1 VAIDLERQ
9 GKVATIILSRP
20 EVRNAIDRK
29 TAAELF
35 EAFQSFEEDEE
46 LSVAVLW
53 GEGWHFC
60 AGADLRAIAEGRPNV
75 LSEGMS
81 APGPM
86 GPTRMRL
93 SKPVIAA
100 ISGYAVAGGLE
111 LALWC
116 DLRVAEIGS
125 VFGVFNRR
133 FGVPL
138 IDGGTYR
145 LPRLVGMGR
154 ALDMILTG
162 RPVEAKEALQIGLID
177 RLVEKGNARVRAE
190 ELACGIAAFPQACL
204 RSDREA
210 AYGGWGLPYDQAM
223 EREFALGLRVIR
235 AGEAQKGA
243 AEFLEGQAKRRTP
256 PNKPE
261 C

>member
-1 VAIDLERQ
+1 MAIDLERQ

-20 EVRNAIDRK
+20 EVRNALDRE

-35 EAFQSFEEDEE
+35 EAFQRFEENEE

-53 GEGWHFC
+53 GQGGHFC

-125 VFGVFNRR
+125 VLGVFNRR

-162 RPVEAKEALQIGLID
+162 RPVEAKEALQIGLVD
-177 RLVEKGNARVRAE
+177 RLVEKGDARARAE

-210 AYGGWGLPYDQAM
+210 AYGGLGLPYDQAM
-223 EREFALGLRVIR
+223 EREFALGLRVIQ
-235 AGEAQKGA
+235 AGWAQKGA
-243 AEFLEGQAKRRTP
+243 AEFLECQEKRKTKTS
-256 PNKPE
+256 KPE
-261 C
+261 G

>member
-1 VAIDLERQ
+1 MAIHLER
-9 GKVATIILSRP
+9 KDRVLTIILNRP
-20 EVRNAIDRK
+20 EVRNAVDRK
-29 TAAELF
+29 AAGELF
-35 EAFQSFEEDEE
+35 EAFQAFEEDKE

-53 GEGWHFC
+53 GQGGHFC
-60 AGADLRAIAEGRPNV
+60 AGADLRAIAEGRPNI
-75 LSEGMS
+75 LNEDIS
-81 APGPM
+81 AHGPM

-100 ISGYAVAGGLE
+100 VSGYAVAGGLE

-116 DLRVAEIGS
+116 DLRVAEKGS

-162 RPVEAKEALQIGLID
+162 RPVEAEEALQIGLID
-177 RLVEKGNARVRAE
+177 RLVEKGDSRPRAE
-190 ELACGIAAFPQACL
+190 ELAHGIAAFPQACL
-204 RSDREA
+204 RSDLEA
-210 AYGGWGLPYDQAM
+210 VHGGLGLSYEEAM
-223 EREFALGLRVIR
+223 KREFALGLRVIQ
-235 AGEAQKGA
+235 AGSAYKGA
-243 AEFLEGQAKRRTP
+243 LEFVEGQEKR
-256 PNKPE
+256 KPQARKP
-261 C
+261 

>member
-1 VAIDLERQ
+1 MAIDLERQ

-20 EVRNAIDRK
+20 EVRNALDRE

-35 EAFQSFEEDEE
+35 EAFQRFEENEE

-53 GEGWHFC
+53 GQGGHFC
-60 AGADLRAIAEGRPNV
+60 AGADLRAIAHGRPNV

-81 APGPM
+81 EPGPM

-125 VFGVFNRR
+125 VLGVFNRR

-145 LPRLVGMGR
+145 LPRIVGMGR

-162 RPVEAKEALQIGLID
+162 RSVEAKEALQIGLVD
-177 RLVEKGNARVRAE
+177 RLVEKGDARVRAE
-190 ELACGIAAFPQACL
+190 ELACEIAAFPQACL

-210 AYGGWGLPYDQAM
+210 VYGGLGLPYEQAM
-223 EREFALGLRVIR
+223 EREFALGLRVIQ
-235 AGEAQKGA
+235 AGWAQKGA
-243 AEFLEGQAKRRTP
+243 AEFLEGQEKRRTKTS
-256 PNKPE
+256 KPE
-261 C
+261 G